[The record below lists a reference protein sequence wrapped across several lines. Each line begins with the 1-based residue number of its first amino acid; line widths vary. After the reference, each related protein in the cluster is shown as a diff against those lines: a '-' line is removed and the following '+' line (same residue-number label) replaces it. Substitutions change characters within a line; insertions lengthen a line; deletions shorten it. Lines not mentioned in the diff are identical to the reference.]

1 MATLL
6 HDLEA
11 QVLSLAPQDRAHLL
25 ERLIWSFEPD
35 TELERAWVAEALRR
49 EADVK
54 EGRSKMIAGPEALE
68 RARASI
74 A

>member
-1 MATLL
+1 MPTLL
-6 HDLEA
+6 HELEA
-11 QVLSLAPQDRAHLL
+11 QVLRLAPQDRAHLL
-25 ERLIWSFEPD
+25 ERLIQSFEPD

-49 EADVK
+49 EAEVT
-54 EGRSKMIAGPEALE
+54 EGLSRMVAGREALE